1 MEIGYNR
8 SSSLWVYRILLTH
21 SSCKNSPSAGE
32 VAKELRELVA
42 LAEDRGS
49 IPNTIMVADNC
60 LKL

>member
-49 IPNTIMVADNC
+49 VPSTHEHM
-60 LKL
+60 